1 MLGIRNLMRCA
12 FQTNINQ
19 LTIPLLLVHTLTDEM
34 DSRWCLRRAELV
46 LKCLKGFV
54 MENSTGPSAV
64 SKDIQFLVP
73 KGTSED
79 LFEEYSK
86 LFAQIFRVSSAK
98 NFQS

>member
-1 MLGIRNLMRCA
+1 MTH
-12 FQTNINQ
+12 TN
-19 LTIPLLLVHTLTDEM
+19 D
-34 DSRWCLRRAELV
+34 RLV

-73 KGTSED
+73 KDTAEE
-79 LFEEYSK
+79 LFDAYSK
-86 LFAQIFRVSSAK
+86 LFAQIFRVSSVK